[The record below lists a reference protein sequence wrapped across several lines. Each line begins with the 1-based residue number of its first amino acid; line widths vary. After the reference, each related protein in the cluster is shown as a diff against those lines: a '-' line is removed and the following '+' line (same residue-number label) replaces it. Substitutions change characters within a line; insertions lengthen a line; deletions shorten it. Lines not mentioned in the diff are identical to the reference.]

1 MPQTKV
7 IFYREA
13 SGAVPL
19 ISWMADLHPKAQE
32 KGAIKIERLRQL
44 GHELRRPEA
53 DYLRDGIYELR
64 VGLEG
69 KNYRILYFYR
79 GAEAIVV
86 SHGIVKESIIPRRE
100 IARALTRKKNFESN
114 PFLHTH
120 REITQ

>member
-19 ISWMADLHPKAQE
+19 ISWLMELQPKAQD
-32 KGAIKIERLRQL
+32 KCRIKIERLKQL

-64 VGLEG
+64 IGFEG
-69 KNYRILYFYR
+69 KNFRILYFFW

-86 SHGIVKESIIPRRE
+86 SHGIVKECIVPRRE
-100 IARALTRKKNFESN
+100 IVRALTRKRKFENN

-120 REITQ
+120 RET